1 MYCDCIFIINF
12 AADSQHKSSGPD
24 SQGMVIHCMCL
35 CCSHTVHMGHVC
47 FLPTAA
53 EDVMKSMT
61 HSSAVSDGVT
71 DDGIVHNGCQHTQSE
86 PSSSIWQITEKEAE
100 YILTYK
106 PDGTFLVSEMSG
118 KAVSDLLSSSI
129 MTHVIS
135 VV

>member
-1 MYCDCIFIINF
+1 
-12 AADSQHKSSGPD
+12 
-24 SQGMVIHCMCL
+24 
-35 CCSHTVHMGHVC
+35 MGHEC

-71 DDGIVHNGCQHTQSE
+71 DNGIVHNGCQHTQSE
-86 PSSSIWQITEKEAE
+86 PSSSIWQITEEEAE

-106 PDGTFLVSEMSG
+106 PDGTFLVRETSG
-118 KAVSDLLSSSI
+118 EPVTDPSSSSI
-129 MTHVIS
+129 NTHDIC

>member
-1 MYCDCIFIINF
+1 M
-12 AADSQHKSSGPD
+12 
-24 SQGMVIHCMCL
+24 
-35 CCSHTVHMGHVC
+35 HMGHVC

-86 PSSSIWQITEKEAE
+86 PSSSIRQITRNVAE

-106 PDGTFLVSEMSG
+106 PDGTFLVWEISSE
-118 KAVSDLLSSSI
+118 AVTDPSSSSI
-129 MTHVIS
+129 LSHHIS

>member
-1 MYCDCIFIINF
+1 
-12 AADSQHKSSGPD
+12 
-24 SQGMVIHCMCL
+24 MVIHCMCL

-71 DDGIVHNGCQHTQSE
+71 DGIVHNGCQHTQSE
-86 PSSSIWQITEKEAE
+86 PSSSIWQITMKEAE

-106 PDGTFLVSEMSG
+106 PDGTFLVWEISG
-118 KAVSDLLSSSI
+118 GSVSDPSSSSI
-129 MTHVIS
+129 STHVIS

>member
-1 MYCDCIFIINF
+1 MLLFLQITDFLRV
-12 AADSQHKSSGPD
+12 PD
-24 SQGMVIHCMCL
+24 SQGMVIHFMCL
-35 CCSHTVHMGHVC
+35 CCSNTVHMGHEC

-86 PSSSIWQITEKEAE
+86 PSSSIWQITLEEAE

-106 PDGTFLVSEMSG
+106 PDGTFLVSERKG
-118 KAVSDLLSSSI
+118 KLFTDPSSSSI
-129 MTHVIS
+129 KTHDIS

>member
-1 MYCDCIFIINF
+1 MYCNCIFIINCV
-12 AADSQHKSSGPD
+12 ANSQHKSCGLD

-35 CCSHTVHMGHVC
+35 CCSHTVHMDHEC

-53 EDVMKSMT
+53 EDVMKSMA

-86 PSSSIWQITEKEAE
+86 PYNSIWQITMREAD

-106 PDGTFLVSEMSG
+106 PDGTFLIREMSG
-118 KAVSDLLSSSI
+118 EPITVPSSSSI
-129 MTHVIS
+129 NTHDIC

>member
-1 MYCDCIFIINF
+1 
-12 AADSQHKSSGPD
+12 
-24 SQGMVIHCMCL
+24 
-35 CCSHTVHMGHVC
+35 MGHEC

-71 DDGIVHNGCQHTQSE
+71 DDCIVHNGCKHTQSK
-86 PSSSIWQITEKEAE
+86 PSRSIWQIMLEEAE

-106 PDGTFLVSEMSG
+106 PDGTFLVSERKG
-118 KAVSDLLSSSI
+118 KPVSDSSSLSI
-129 MTHVIS
+129 ITHAIS

>member
-1 MYCDCIFIINF
+1 
-12 AADSQHKSSGPD
+12 
-24 SQGMVIHCMCL
+24 MVIHCVCL
-35 CCSHTVHMGHVC
+35 CCSHTVHMGHEC

-53 EDVMKSMT
+53 EADVMKSMT

-86 PSSSIWQITEKEAE
+86 PSSSIWQIRAKEAE

-106 PDGTFLVSEMSG
+106 PDGTFLVFERKGHPVTDSS
-118 KAVSDLLSSSI
+118 SSSI
-129 MTHVIS
+129 NTHDIC

>member
-1 MYCDCIFIINF
+1 MLLLLQITDFLR
-12 AADSQHKSSGPD
+12 GPD

-35 CCSHTVHMGHVC
+35 CCSHTVHMVHEC

-61 HSSAVSDGVT
+61 HSSAVSDGVI

-86 PSSSIWQITEKEAE
+86 PSSSIWQITLNEAE

-106 PDGTFLVSEMSG
+106 PIGTFLVSERKG
-118 KAVSDLLSSSI
+118 KPVSDPSSSSI
-129 MTHVIS
+129 NTHSIS